1 MAERR
6 ALARRSF
13 AHLGEVLGE
22 CCYLHHCSAA
32 DVSSHVTLAGWE
44 HVEAARAQRRPI
56 VVFTGHCGNWEL
68 LAAALNV
75 RGLGMIVVA
84 REIDEPGLQ
93 KMLLDLRARFG
104 TRTIV
109 RGTPGAARAL
119 LGALRGAGALGLLI
133 DQDTKV
139 EGVFVQFFGRPAWTP
154 VGAAELALR
163 FDAAV
168 LPTFIER
175 LADGSHSAC
184 IHPALALPTDPTA
197 ATALMTAAIEVQI
210 RAHPEQWV
218 WLHRRWR
225 RRPEPASPG

>member
-1 MAERR
+1 MGERE

-13 AHLGEVLGE
+13 VHLGMLLGE
-22 CCYLHHCSAA
+22 CLQLRHAAA
-32 DVSSHVTLAGWE
+32 DALARHVALEGWE
-44 HVEAARAQRRPI
+44 HIEAARAQRRPI
-56 VVFTGHCGNWEL
+56 IIVTGHCGNWEL
-68 LAAALNV
+68 LAAAMNA
-75 RGLGMIVVA
+75 RGLGMLVVA

-93 KMLLDLRARFG
+93 TMLLDLRARFG

-119 LGALRGAGALGLLI
+119 LGALRGAGALGMLI

-139 EGVFVQFFGRPAWTP
+139 EGVFVDFFGRPAWTP

-168 LPTFIER
+168 LPTFIAR
-175 LADGSHSAC
+175 RADGSHQAV
-184 IHPALALPTDPTA
+184 IHPELSLPPDPTA
-197 ATALMTAAIEVQI
+197 ATARMTAAIEAQI
-210 RAHPEQWV
+210 RSHPEQWV

-225 RRPEPASPG
+225 RRPEVQP